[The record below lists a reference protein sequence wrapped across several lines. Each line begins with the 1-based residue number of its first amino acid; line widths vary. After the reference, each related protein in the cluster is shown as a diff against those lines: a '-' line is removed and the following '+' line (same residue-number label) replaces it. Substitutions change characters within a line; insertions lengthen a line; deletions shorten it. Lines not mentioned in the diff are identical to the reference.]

1 MNPSTTILLEEWMRL
16 AQQESA
22 AIAASEW
29 MELNDLLDQKDRI
42 KRLLED
48 YADDDFSESDQQLVG
63 NIISVTQQNQI
74 QLQTEIDSVS
84 AQIQQNKKSLT
95 TMRQVNQTYGETD
108 QSSFWHSYS

>member
-16 AQQESA
+16 AHQESA

-29 MELNDLLDQKDRI
+29 LELNDLLDQKDRI
-42 KRLLED
+42 KLLLED

-84 AQIQQNKKSLT
+84 DQIQQNNKSLT
-95 TMRQVNQTYGETD
+95 TMRQVNRTYGGTD